1 MPEMFTAA
9 DLETMQWVRE
19 VFDQKN
25 LANPTKVLPSP
36 RTCGEG
42 AKPQPSNPQFQEIPR
57 F

>member
-1 MPEMFTAA
+1 MPEMFSDA

-19 VFDQKN
+19 VFDRKN

-42 AKPQPSNPQFQEIPR
+42 ATQTSHLQFPKIPR